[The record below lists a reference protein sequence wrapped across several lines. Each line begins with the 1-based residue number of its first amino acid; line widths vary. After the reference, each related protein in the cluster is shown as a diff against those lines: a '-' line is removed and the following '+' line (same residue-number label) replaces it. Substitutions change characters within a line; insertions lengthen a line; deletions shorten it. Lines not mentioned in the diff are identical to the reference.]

1 MEGVVALLIPIA
13 CGCVLP
19 IMLVWLSMRQK
30 MNETDQRTKIILTY
44 IEKNPQLDIEDLMNK
59 LQPKQR
65 RLKSKLL
72 GYLLRGMLTLM
83 IGVGLLGFGIYLNCN
98 NYGVSNNQLSA
109 ICCGGGILM
118 AVGIAFLVNYHV
130 GKKMLAKEIEAE
142 EKQAIEDVKRNS
154 KTQE

>member
-19 IMLVWLSMRQK
+19 IMLVWLSIRKK
-30 MNETDQRTKIILTY
+30 MNETDQRTKIILAY
-44 IEKNPQLDIEDLMNK
+44 IEKNPNMDIEDLMRK

-65 RLKSKLL
+65 LLKAKLL
-72 GYLLRGMLTLM
+72 GYLMWGMLALM

-118 AVGIAFLVNYHV
+118 AVGIAFLVNYHI

>member
-19 IMLVWLSMRQK
+19 IMLVWFSMRRK

-65 RLKSKLL
+65 LLKSKLL
-72 GYLLRGMLTLM
+72 GYLMWGMLALL
-83 IGVGLLGFGIYLNCN
+83 IGVGLIGFGIYLNCCN
-98 NYGVSNNQLSA
+98 LGGSDDALSA
-109 ICCGGGILM
+109 ICSGGILM

-130 GKKMLAKEIEAE
+130 GKKMLAKELEAE
-142 EKQAIEDVKRNS
+142 EKQAIEDVK
-154 KTQE
+154 K

>member
-19 IMLVWLSMRQK
+19 IMLVWLSMRKK
-30 MNETDQRTKIILTY
+30 MNDTDQRTKIILAY
-44 IEKNPQLDIEDLMNK
+44 IEKNPDMDIEDLMRK

-65 RLKSKLL
+65 LLKSKLL
-72 GYLLRGMLTLM
+72 GYLMWGMLALM
-83 IGVGLLGFGIYLNCN
+83 IGVGLIGFGIYLNCN
-98 NYGVSNNQLSA
+98 NYGGSDDPRDI
-109 ICCGGGILM
+109 ICCGLLLM
-118 AVGIAFLVNYHV
+118 AVGIAFLVNYHT

-142 EKQAIEDVKRNS
+142 EKQAIEDAKKNS

>member
-1 MEGVVALLIPIA
+1 MEGVIALLIPIA

-19 IMLVWLSMRQK
+19 IMLVWFSMRRK

-65 RLKSKLL
+65 LLKSKLL
-72 GYLLRGMLTLM
+72 GYLMWGMLALLT
-83 IGVGLLGFGIYLNCN
+83 GVGLLGFGIYLNCN
-98 NYGVSNNQLSA
+98 NYGGSNDPFAATCFGCVL
-109 ICCGGGILM
+109 I

-142 EKQAIEDVKRNS
+142 EKQAIEDAKRNS

>member
-1 MEGVVALLIPIA
+1 MEGVIALLIPIA

-30 MNETDQRTKIILTY
+30 MNETDQRTKIILSY

-83 IGVGLLGFGIYLNCN
+83 IGVGLIGFGIYMKCFNL
-98 NYGVSNNQLSA
+98 GGSSNLLSA
-109 ICCGGGILM
+109 ICGGGILM

-142 EKQAIEDVKRNS
+142 EKQAIEDAKRNS